1 MTKTKRAIFSLLL
14 SLIVLISALVFPAS
28 ITHVSAEENV
38 VSAFE
43 ERNVLDD
50 LNGAVIGG
58 EEFDLKDYPY
68 NPFGRPQLIY
78 FAEFGYSVKEDKQSD
93 YGLYVYVYNPQEIAL
108 DVDTA
113 RNKIQFTYGDK
124 ESYLKYSLDFLN
136 YSDEPGYEGRFYKFK
151 VRLYDSER
159 QDILNAVDYN
169 GRVYKISGIE
179 LSYKGE
185 VTEYSVAQTYTYTGF
200 AKGYGSEL
208 ATGDTVSAQV
218 DGFED
223 IIELKVEHTFYRTLT
238 SSLGYGHQNQV
249 NTVYFTVPKSYFE
262 EYDYLQ
268 RIKAEWW
275 EFKTK
280 PVVVTSQADFYN
292 TALDYVGVKLPWKTQ
307 NSKMYPNITR
317 SGYFDPEILWGFY
330 TYSGSSRMDEYVWN
344 VGLQGEPANYAMESI
359 YLLFSTTNWCSIDAY
374 DPYADNVEETGGV
387 SSNRLE
393 EYIFGYDKSFESGKL
408 NVKDGTISAD
418 LFESDIDESR
428 KVDNE
433 HGKIQM
439 GYSYYDFDVKE
450 DVQQIV
456 SWADGDP
463 SWWDNWQEFGILD
476 SIFGDIPEEEGRSF
490 SPIYIPKEEDFS
502 GSPEAIADRLM
513 CQVSDV
519 EKLRSAYEA
528 EEEILVMFRFA
539 VSDYQ
544 SVKGQLDR
552 FEDPTRTMFDHYT
565 DRYSYPEVIYVAQ
578 QSVFLDFDIIQLTF
592 AKGAVSTIIPV
603 VMSPLDIINDI
614 STPVD
619 VLEDEKDLLKLLFAI
634 LALIVVLVIL
644 APLLPYILKFIGW
657 ILLLPFRLISWI
669 ISLFTKKNE

>member
-124 ESYLKYSLDFLN
+124 ESYLKYSLNFLN

-151 VRLYDSER
+151 VCLYDPER
-159 QDILNAVDYN
+159 LDILNAVDYN

-218 DGFED
+218 DGFGNCLYLDVHTTYYRPEGTNGKNDYTQDSLHSAYFAVPKD
-223 IIELKVEHTFYRTLT
+223 ILAEFDMISAIHATWLDAVLAPVLVTGHEEAYKAISRY
-238 SSLGYGHQNQV
+238 LGIDL
-249 NTVYFTVPKSYFE
+249 NTVAGNDSGGNIEDMGYLYLGGLTYKPFEDGGYDQYWYGYSYNFSSTHSSFFSHE
-262 EYDYLQ
+262 LYG
-268 RIKAEWW
+268 
-275 EFKTK
+275 
-280 PVVVTSQADFYN
+280 
-292 TALDYVGVKLPWKTQ
+292 DYVNPLYWL
-307 NSKMYPNITR
+307 
-317 SGYFDPEILWGFY
+317 F
-330 TYSGSSRMDEYVWN
+330 YSGDGENSADEYMIPSEK
-344 VGLQGEPANYAMESI
+344 L
-359 YLLFSTTNWCSIDAY
+359 
-374 DPYADNVEETGGV
+374 ET
-387 SSNRLE
+387 RLE
-393 EYIFGYDKSFESGKL
+393 ELTLKYGGELVNDRYSRVLFDSVASEFVDLNIIADTKYDLRSEIISSTWWEKLWGQTHLESSEIF
-408 NVKDGTISAD
+408 DGIDAIYAVSENDFIYLDDELDISATCD
-418 LFESDIDESR
+418 KLYIAEADFPEFERFYNKNKEDSVVYLLRYQITDYVAQEASR
-428 KVDNE
+428 LEWNGRNWVEQDTNAYFMQE
-433 HGKIQM
+433 TINL
-439 GYSYYDFDVKE
+439 DFDVI
-450 DVQQIV
+450 DV
-456 SWADGDP
+456 
-463 SWWDNWQEFGILD
+463 
-476 SIFGDIPEEEGRSF
+476 
-490 SPIYIPKEEDFS
+490 
-502 GSPEAIADRLM
+502 
-513 CQVSDV
+513 
-519 EKLRSAYEA
+519 
-528 EEEILVMFRFA
+528 
-539 VSDYQ
+539 
-544 SVKGQLDR
+544 
-552 FEDPTRTMFDHYT
+552 
-565 DRYSYPEVIYVAQ
+565 
-578 QSVFLDFDIIQLTF
+578 TF
-592 AKGAVSTIIPV
+592 AKGVVSTILPV
-603 VMSPLDIINDI
+603 IAS
-614 STPVD
+614 PVD
-619 VLEDEKDLLKLLFAI
+619 NIPDGTPPVRTEDDRDWLKLLFAI

>member
-223 IIELKVEHTFYRTLT
+223 IDRRADAHQVARLVFREDAVDDLNHLVHL
-238 SSLGYGHQNQV
+238 LGRFAHRQSADGVAVRFLGSHILCRA
-249 NTVYFTVPKSYFE
+249 
-262 EYDYLQ
+262 D
-268 RIKAEWW
+268 AE
-275 EFKTK
+275 
-280 PVVVTSQADFYN
+280 
-292 TALDYVGVKLPWKTQ
+292 VG
-307 NSKMYPNITR
+307 
-317 SGYFDPEILWGFY
+317 
-330 TYSGSSRMDEYVWN
+330 
-344 VGLQGEPANYAMESI
+344 
-359 YLLFSTTNWCSIDAY
+359 IDAALH
-374 DPYADNVEETGGV
+374 DGEEALPVAIRRLRLVET
-387 SSNRLE
+387 LE
-393 EYIFGYDKSFESGKL
+393 
-408 NVKDGTISAD
+408 AA
-418 LFESDIDESR
+418 
-428 KVDNE
+428 
-433 HGKIQM
+433 
-439 GYSYYDFDVKE
+439 
-450 DVQQIV
+450 VQP
-456 SWADGDP
+456 A
-463 SWWDNWQEFGILD
+463 L
-476 SIFGDIPEEEGRSF
+476 
-490 SPIYIPKEEDFS
+490 
-502 GSPEAIADRLM
+502 
-513 CQVSDV
+513 
-519 EKLRSAYEA
+519 
-528 EEEILVMFRFA
+528 
-539 VSDYQ
+539 
-544 SVKGQLDR
+544 GQ
-552 FEDPTRTMFDHYT
+552 P
-565 DRYSYPEVIYVAQ
+565 Q
-578 QSVFLDFDIIQLTF
+578 
-592 AKGAVSTIIPV
+592 
-603 VMSPLDIINDI
+603 
-614 STPVD
+614 
-619 VLEDEKDLLKLLFAI
+619 
-634 LALIVVLVIL
+634 
-644 APLLPYILKFIGW
+644 
-657 ILLLPFRLISWI
+657 
-669 ISLFTKKNE
+669 